1 MSGTAPTTKSSS
13 TLSTAVRGV
22 TKNLF
27 DDRQQVVCD
36 RRETVVG
43 SSARCPRQIHASLPF
58 RQARK
63 VLCQTVQLLISP
75 PRLQAKLSSPLEKF
89 NLEHISRYLI
99 VVALSYSR
107 LRHGTFT
114 VFRKMAFAYQFASL
128 SARGYVFYVLVAA
141 FGFRAK

>member
-1 MSGTAPTTKSSS
+1 MAPSLVDGVRTCVLLALPKEVAKGLCNKSNIPCVSGTALTTKSSS

-43 SSARCPRQIHASLPF
+43 RSARCPRQIHASLPF

-63 VLCQTVQLLISP
+63 VLCQTVQLLTNP
-75 PRLQAKLSSPLEKF
+75 PRLQAFAFMTSPCFHRPRKNMGRKSE
-89 NLEHISRYLI
+89 EH
-99 VVALSYSR
+99 
-107 LRHGTFT
+107 
-114 VFRKMAFAYQFASL
+114 
-128 SARGYVFYVLVAA
+128 
-141 FGFRAK
+141 